1 MQKKAGTLKSGG
13 KDMVTVSK
21 SEVFKMLE
29 NAGVISAEERLA
41 IEAVLKE
48 ESSVSSLNVEKQNYD
63 LMISEIFRKIGIP
76 CNIAGYKY
84 LKFAVISVLEQ
95 PNLIERVTKE
105 LYPTVASNFDSTVS
119 RVERAIRHA
128 IEVAWKRGD
137 SKMQI
142 AIFGNTIDRSKKE
155 NPTNAEFIAGLVEYI
170 KVN

>member
-1 MQKKAGTLKSGG
+1 M
-13 KDMVTVSK
+13 
-21 SEVFKMLE
+21 
-29 NAGVISAEERLA
+29 
-41 IEAVLKE
+41 
-48 ESSVSSLNVEKQNYD
+48 
-63 LMISEIFRKIGIP
+63 
-76 CNIAGYKY
+76 
-84 LKFAVISVLEQ
+84 
-95 PNLIERVTKE
+95 IERVTKE